1 MLCAACFSYT
11 PPPLTL
17 EHPLSLHGD
26 PNDTVVIIFQY
37 FAAVVALGNPQG
49 NFMMEDHFPKCSV
62 TSKSKK
68 MAGVCIVVAF
78 AYVIVW

>member
-1 MLCAACFSYT
+1 MLCLACLSYT

-17 EHPLSLHGD
+17 EHPLSLNGD

-37 FAAVVALGNPQG
+37 FAAIVAHGNARG
-49 NFMMEDHFPKCSV
+49 NFMMEDDFPKCNP

-68 MAGVCIVVAF
+68 MAGACICVAF